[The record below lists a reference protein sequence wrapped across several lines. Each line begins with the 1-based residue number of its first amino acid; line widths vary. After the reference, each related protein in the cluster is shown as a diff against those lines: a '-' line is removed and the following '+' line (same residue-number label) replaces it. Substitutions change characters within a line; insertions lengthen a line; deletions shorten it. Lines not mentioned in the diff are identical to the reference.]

1 MRMTENKLKL
11 NPKRLITFER
21 RLINNY
27 KSQIQIA
34 LRDGEDDYYQW
45 LTARMDFSKKILDKK
60 ITSMTRWV
68 AKQELL
74 REFSLETI

>member
-1 MRMTENKLKL
+1 MRDTKLNL

-21 RLINNY
+21 RMVDEYKTLINTAR
-27 KSQIQIA
+27 SE
-34 LRDGEDDYYQW
+34 GEHDYVMW
-45 LTARMDFSKKILDKK
+45 LTNRMEFNQKILDKK

>member
-1 MRMTENKLKL
+1 MNDKKLNL

-21 RLINNY
+21 RMINNY

-34 LRDGEDDYYQW
+34 AMNGENDYVIW
-45 LTARMDFSKKILDKK
+45 LTNRMGFNQKILDKK

>member
-1 MRMTENKLKL
+1 MTDKKLNL

-21 RLINNY
+21 RMINNY

-34 LRDGEDDYYQW
+34 AMNGETDYVIW
-45 LTARMDFSKKILDKK
+45 LTNRMGFNQKILDKK
-60 ITSMTRWV
+60 ITRITRWV

>member
-1 MRMTENKLKL
+1 MNDKKLNL

-21 RLINNY
+21 RMINNY

-34 LRDGEDDYYQW
+34 AMNGENDYVMW
-45 LTARMDFSKKILDKK
+45 LTNRMGFNQKILDKK

>member
-1 MRMTENKLKL
+1 MTDKKLNL

-21 RLINNY
+21 RMINNY

-34 LRDGEDDYYQW
+34 AMNGENDYVIW
-45 LTARMDFSKKILDKK
+45 LTNRMGFNQKILDKK

>member
-1 MRMTENKLKL
+1 MNDKKLNL

-21 RLINNY
+21 RMINNY

-34 LRDGEDDYYQW
+34 AMNGENDYVIW
-45 LTARMDFSKKILDKK
+45 LTNRMGFNQKILDKK
-60 ITSMTRWV
+60 ITSITRWV

>member
-1 MRMTENKLKL
+1 MNDKKLNL

-21 RLINNY
+21 RMINNY

-34 LRDGEDDYYQW
+34 AMNGENDYVMR
-45 LTARMDFSKKILDKK
+45 LTNRMGFNQKILDKK

>member
-1 MRMTENKLKL
+1 MTDKKLNL

-21 RLINNY
+21 RMINNY

-34 LRDGEDDYYQW
+34 AMNGENDYVIW
-45 LTARMDFSKKILDKK
+45 LTNRMGFSQKILDKK

>member
-1 MRMTENKLKL
+1 MTDKKLNL

-34 LRDGEDDYYQW
+34 AMNGENDYVIW
-45 LTARMDFSKKILDKK
+45 STARMGFSQKILDKK

>member
-1 MRMTENKLKL
+1 MTDKKLNL

-21 RLINNY
+21 RMINNY

-34 LRDGEDDYYQW
+34 AMNGENDYVIW
-45 LTARMDFSKKILDKK
+45 LTTRMGFSQKILDKK

>member
-1 MRMTENKLKL
+1 MTDKKLNL

-21 RLINNY
+21 RMINNY

-34 LRDGEDDYYQW
+34 AMNGENDYVIW
-45 LTARMDFSKKILDKK
+45 LTNRMGFNQKILDKK
-60 ITSMTRWV
+60 IANMTRWV

>member
-1 MRMTENKLKL
+1 MNDKKLNL

-21 RLINNY
+21 RMINNY

-34 LRDGEDDYYQW
+34 IRDNEDDYFQW
-45 LTARMDFSKKILDKK
+45 LTNRMGFSQKILDKK

-74 REFSLETI
+74 KEFSLETI

>member
-1 MRMTENKLKL
+1 MNDKKLNL

-21 RLINNY
+21 RMINNY
-27 KSQIQIA
+27 KDQIQIA
-34 LRDGEDDYYQW
+34 AMNGENDYVMW
-45 LTARMDFSKKILDKK
+45 LTNRMGFNQKILDKK

>member
-1 MRMTENKLKL
+1 MTDKKLNL

-21 RLINNY
+21 RMINNY

-34 LRDGEDDYYQW
+34 AMNGENDYVMW
-45 LTARMDFSKKILDKK
+45 LTNRMGFNQKILDKK

>member
-1 MRMTENKLKL
+1 MTDKKLNL

-21 RLINNY
+21 RMINNY

-34 LRDGEDDYYQW
+34 AMNGENDYVIW
-45 LTARMDFSKKILDKK
+45 LTNRMGFNQKILDKK

-74 REFSLETI
+74 KEFSLETI

>member
-1 MRMTENKLKL
+1 MTDKKLNL

-21 RLINNY
+21 RMINNY

-34 LRDGEDDYYQW
+34 AMNGENDYVIW
-45 LTARMDFSKKILDKK
+45 LTNRMGFNQKILDKK
-60 ITSMTRWV
+60 IASMTRWV

>member
-1 MRMTENKLKL
+1 MNDKKLNL

-21 RLINNY
+21 RMINNY

-34 LRDGEDDYYQW
+34 AMNGENDYVIW
-45 LTARMDFSKKILDKK
+45 LTNRMGFNQKILDKK
-60 ITSMTRWV
+60 ITGITRRV